1 MVRCQ
6 VGRELELHFLFSLDY
21 NICMLLDMS
30 RIIVNA
36 CRVNGFFLEK
46 NNFLFLNKPSKEK
59 PESSLRKL
67 AMQTNETTF
76 DFERTG
82 EEE

>member
-1 MVRCQ
+1 MIS
-6 VGRELELHFLFSLDY
+6 SLA
-21 NICMLLDMS
+21 S
-30 RIIVNA
+30 WVNA
-36 CRVNGFFLEK
+36 FFLGK

-82 EEE
+82 EKEEEGLYSKR